1 MKTSIS
7 VKIVIFKVYL
17 LKTVKITSFCHQKQ
31 KNSTLIDKNLR
42 TASFHP
48 ILMFYTI
55 LESGDKANEN
65 G

>member
-1 MKTSIS
+1 
-7 VKIVIFKVYL
+7 VIFKVYL
-17 LKTVKITSFCHQKQ
+17 LKTVKITSFCHQKR